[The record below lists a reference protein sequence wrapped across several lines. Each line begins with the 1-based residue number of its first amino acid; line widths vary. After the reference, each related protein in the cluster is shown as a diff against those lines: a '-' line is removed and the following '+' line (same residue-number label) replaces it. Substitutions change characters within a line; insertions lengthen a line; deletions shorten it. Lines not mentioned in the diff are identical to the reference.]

1 VIKLK
6 VPGLYKFIFR
16 DRENERIIINSTRAL
31 CEVSDNFYNLVDR
44 ELVDIRYKKSR
55 TLFVFSNILKVYFF
69 QAEFGKWLFNVFNLS
84 DKRESFVF
92 LIGAHSLNG
101 PAFVYETSVYYIIN
115 TSFVS
120 KKDFRKKIAEFKMT
134 KE

>member
-44 ELVDIRYKKSR
+44 ELVNIQYKESR

-69 QAEFGKWLFNVFNLS
+69 QAESGKWLFNIFNLS

-92 LIGAHSLNG
+92 FIGAHNLNG
-101 PAFVYETSVYYIIN
+101 PAFIYKTSEYYIIN
-115 TSFVS
+115 MQIIS
-120 KKDFRKKIAEFKMT
+120 KKNFKKKIAEFKMS